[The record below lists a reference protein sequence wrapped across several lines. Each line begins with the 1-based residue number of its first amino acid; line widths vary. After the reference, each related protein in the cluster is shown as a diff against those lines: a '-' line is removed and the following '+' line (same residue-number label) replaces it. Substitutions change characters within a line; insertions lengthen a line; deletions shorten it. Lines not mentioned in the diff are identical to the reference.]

1 MAFQKFKPEVWSQ
14 KFMEDLDKTLVFKE
28 DCNHDYEGDAKKP
41 GDAVRIFGLGDV
53 EIGAWH
59 HGKLEKLG
67 DAQEVT
73 GHSILMPINEIRTF
87 NFEVGDDLDKAQA
100 MGGSGLMGKFT
111 TKAKDNVAD
120 VIDQFIAKLHIEKY
134 DATNKAT
141 TASVQQ
147 AFPSAPAQI
156 TANPSGTN
164 YILDVIDNA
173 YLKLLENNVSRNTKV
188 TLTAPPWF
196 IMMLKRAYVEL
207 DTDNSEMLKNGRV
220 GRYGGII
227 LKESNNVAHYTE
239 TVSSADKDV
248 YHIQLKTDEAL
259 AFVNPYTHMEGYRP
273 DLTFID
279 CVKGYTL
286 FDGMVVAPKQ
296 IIDLNV
302 YK

>member
-28 DCNHDYEGDAKKP
+28 DCNHTYEGDAKKP

-53 EIGAWH
+53 NIGAWH
-59 HGKLEKLG
+59 HGKLEQLAT
-67 DAQEVT
+67 AQEVT

-120 VIDQFIAKLHIEKY
+120 VIDQFIAGLHVGNCEK
-134 DATNKAT
+134 
-141 TASVQQ
+141 
-147 AFPSAPAQI
+147 AFTSDVAI
-156 TANPSGTN
+156 DSNPSNASAT
-164 YILDVIDNA
+164 YILDAIDEA

-207 DTDNSEMLKNGRV
+207 DTDNSAMLANGRV
-220 GRYGGII
+220 GRYGGIT
-227 LKESNNVAHYTE
+227 LKESNNVYTDG
-239 TVSSADKDV
+239 SGHS
-248 YHIQLKTDEAL
+248 HIQLKTDEAI

-296 IIDLNV
+296 VIDLNV
-302 YK
+302 YKA

>member
-28 DCNHDYEGDAKKP
+28 DCNHTYEGDAKKP

-53 EIGAWH
+53 NIGAWH
-59 HGKLEKLG
+59 HGKLEQLAT
-67 DAQEVT
+67 AQEVT

-87 NFEVGDDLDKAQA
+87 NFEVGDDLDRAQA

-120 VIDQFIAKLHIEKY
+120 VIDQFIAGLHVGNCEK
-134 DATNKAT
+134 
-141 TASVQQ
+141 
-147 AFPSAPAQI
+147 AFTSDVAI
-156 TANPSGTN
+156 DSNPSNASAT
-164 YILDVIDNA
+164 YILDAIDEA

-207 DTDNSEMLKNGRV
+207 DTDNSAMLKNGRV
-220 GRYGGII
+220 GRYGGIT
-227 LKESNNVAHYTE
+227 LKESNNVYTDG
-239 TVSSADKDV
+239 SGHS
-248 YHIQLKTDEAL
+248 HIQLKTDEAI

-296 IIDLNV
+296 VIDLNV
-302 YK
+302 YKYTA

>member
-1 MAFQKFKPEVWSQ
+1 MAFQKFKPEVWSA

-28 DCNHDYEGDAKKP
+28 DCNHTYEGDAKKP

-59 HGKLEKLG
+59 HGKLEQLST
-67 DAQEVT
+67 AQEVT

-87 NFEVGDDLDKAQA
+87 NFEVSDDLDRAQA

-120 VIDQFIAKLHIEKY
+120 VIDQFIAGLHVGNCEL
-134 DATNKAT
+134 
-141 TASVQQ
+141 
-147 AFPSAPAQI
+147 
-156 TANPSGTN
+156 ANPSGAVQISAAGGSGATA
-164 YILDVIDNA
+164 ILDAIDEA

-207 DTDNSEMLKNGRV
+207 DTDNSAMLANGRV
-220 GRYGGII
+220 GRYGGIT
-227 LKESNNVAHYTE
+227 LKESNNVYHATE
-239 TVSSADKDV
+239 SSHDV
-248 YHIQLKTDEAL
+248 YHIQLKTDEAI

-296 IIDLNV
+296 VIDLNV

>member
-14 KFMEDLDKTLVFKE
+14 KLMEDLDKVLVFKE
-28 DCNHDYEGDAKKP
+28 NCNHSYEGDAKKP

-53 EIGAWH
+53 KIGAWH
-59 HGKLEKLG
+59 NGKLQQLST
-67 DAQEVT
+67 AQEVT

-100 MGGSGLMGKFT
+100 MGGSGLMAKFT
-111 TKAKDNVAD
+111 SKAKDNVAD
-120 VIDQFIAKLHIEKY
+120 EIDQFIAGLHVDEC
-134 DATNKAT
+134 DTA
-141 TASVQQ
+141 TAS
-147 AFPSAPAQI
+147 A
-156 TANPSGTN
+156 TAISWDGSNGNATA
-164 YILDVIDNA
+164 ILDAIDDA
-173 YLKLLENNVSRNTKV
+173 YLKLLENNVSRSTKV

-207 DTDNSEMLKNGRV
+207 DTDNSAMIANGRV

-227 LKESNNVAHYTE
+227 LKESNNVYHATE
-239 TVSSADKDV
+239 SGHDV
-248 YHIQLKTDEAL
+248 YHIQLKTDEAI

-296 IIDLNV
+296 VVDLNV
-302 YK
+302 YKYTA

>member
-28 DCNHDYEGDAKKP
+28 DCNHTYEGDAKKP
-41 GDAVRIFGLGDV
+41 GDGVRIFGLGDV
-53 EIGAWH
+53 KIDAWH
-59 HGKLEKLG
+59 HGKLERLG
-67 DAQEVT
+67 DAEEVT
-73 GHSILMPINEIRTF
+73 GHSIYMPINEIRYF

-100 MGGSGLMGKFT
+100 MGGSGLMGKFE
-111 TKAKDNVAD
+111 TKAKDGCAD
-120 VIDQFIAKLHIEKY
+120 VMDEFIAKLHVGEC
-134 DATNKAT
+134 AT
-141 TASVQQ
+141 
-147 AFPSAPAQI
+147 AFE
-156 TANPSGTN
+156 SGTKIAAKGSDSATD
-164 YILDVIDNA
+164 ILDAIDGA

-207 DTDNSEMLKNGRV
+207 DTDNSAMLANGRV
-220 GRYGGII
+220 GRYGGIT
-227 LKESNNVAHYTE
+227 LKESNNVFHQTE
-239 TVSSADKDV
+239 SGHDV
-248 YHIQLKTDEAL
+248 YHIQLKTDEAI

-273 DLTFID
+273 DNGFVD

-296 IIDLNV
+296 VIDLNV

>member
-1 MAFQKFKPEVWSQ
+1 MGFQKFKPEVWSQ
-14 KFMEDLDKTLVFKE
+14 KLMEDLDKTLVFKE
-28 DCNHDYEGDAKKP
+28 NCNHSYEGDAKKP

-53 EIGAWH
+53 TIGAWH
-59 HGKLEKLG
+59 HGKLETLS
-67 DAQEVT
+67 AAEEVT

-100 MGGSGLMGKFT
+100 MGGSGLMAKFT
-111 TKAKDNVAD
+111 SKAKDNIAD
-120 VIDQFIAKLHIEKY
+120 EIDTFIAKLHVGECDKAFSSNTAISA
-134 DATNKAT
+134 DGSSGSATA
-141 TASVQQ
+141 
-147 AFPSAPAQI
+147 
-156 TANPSGTN
+156 
-164 YILDVIDNA
+164 ILDAIDAA

-207 DTDNSEMLKNGRV
+207 DTDNSAMLANGRV
-220 GRYGGII
+220 GRYGGIV
-227 LKESNNVAHYTE
+227 LKESNNVYHATDSGH
-239 TVSSADKDV
+239 DV
-248 YHIQLKTDEAL
+248 YHIQLKTDEAI

-296 IIDLNV
+296 VVDLNV
-302 YK
+302 YKYVAA

>member
-28 DCNHDYEGDAKKP
+28 DCNHSYEGDAKKP

-59 HGKLEKLG
+59 HGKLEQLST
-67 DAQEVT
+67 AQEVT

-87 NFEVGDDLDKAQA
+87 NFEVGDDLDEAQA

-111 TKAKDNVAD
+111 TKAKNNVAD
-120 VIDQFIAKLHIEKY
+120 VIDQFIAGLHVGECDTAFTNDTQIEA
-134 DATNKAT
+134 DPNGSNK
-141 TASVQQ
+141 
-147 AFPSAPAQI
+147 
-156 TANPSGTN
+156 
-164 YILDVIDNA
+164 YILDAIDEA
-173 YLKLLENNVSRNTKV
+173 YLKLLENNVSRSTKV

-207 DTDNSEMLKNGRV
+207 DTDNSTMLANGRV
-220 GRYGGII
+220 GRYGGIT
-227 LKESNNVAHYTE
+227 LKESNNVY
-239 TVSSADKDV
+239 KDANNH
-248 YHIQLKTDEAL
+248 YHIQLKTDEAI

-296 IIDLNV
+296 VIDLNV

>member
-28 DCNHDYEGDAKKP
+28 DCNHTYEGDAKKP

-59 HGKLEKLG
+59 HGKLEQLAT
-67 DAQEVT
+67 AQEVT

-87 NFEVGDDLDKAQA
+87 NFQVGDDLDRAQA
-100 MGGSGLMGKFT
+100 MGGSGLMSKFT

-120 VIDQFIAKLHIEKY
+120 VIDQFIAGLHVGECDKAFVN
-134 DATNKAT
+134 DASL
-141 TASVQQ
+141 TAD
-147 AFPSAPAQI
+147 P
-156 TANPSGTN
+156 TDNTKK
-164 YILDVIDNA
+164 YILDAIDEA

-207 DTDNSEMLKNGRV
+207 DTDNSAMLANGRV
-220 GRYGGII
+220 GRYGGIT
-227 LKESNNVAHYTE
+227 LKESNNVY
-239 TVSSADKDV
+239 KDASNH
-248 YHIQLKTDEAL
+248 YHIQLKTDEAI

-296 IIDLNV
+296 VIDLNV
-302 YK
+302 YKA

>member
-28 DCNHDYEGDAKKP
+28 DCNHDYEGDAKKA

-59 HGKLEKLG
+59 HGKLEQLPNAK
-67 DAQEVT
+67 EVT
-73 GHSILMPINEIRTF
+73 GHSILMPINEVRYF

-111 TKAKDNVAD
+111 SKTKDNMAD
-120 VIDQFIAKLHIEKY
+120 VIDQFIAGLHVGNCEK
-134 DATNKAT
+134 
-141 TASVQQ
+141 
-147 AFPSAPAQI
+147 AFTSDVAI
-156 TANPSGTN
+156 DSNPSNASAT
-164 YILDVIDNA
+164 YILDAIDEA

-207 DTDNSEMLKNGRV
+207 DTDNSAMLANGRV
-220 GRYGGII
+220 GRYGGIT
-227 LKESNNVAHYTE
+227 LKESNNVYTDG
-239 TVSSADKDV
+239 SGHS
-248 YHIQLKTDEAL
+248 HIQLKTDEAI

-296 IIDLNV
+296 VIDLNV
-302 YK
+302 YKYTA

>member
-1 MAFQKFKPEVWSQ
+1 MAFQKFKPEVWSA

-28 DCNHDYEGDAKKP
+28 DCNHTYEGDAKKP

-59 HGKLEKLG
+59 HGKLEQLST
-67 DAQEVT
+67 AQEVT

-87 NFEVGDDLDKAQA
+87 NFEVGDDLDRAQA
-100 MGGSGLMGKFT
+100 MGGSGLMGKYT

-120 VIDQFIAKLHIEKY
+120 VIDQFIAGLHVGNC
-134 DATNKAT
+134 DLANA
-141 TASVQQ
+141 
-147 AFPSAPAQI
+147 SAPAQL
-156 TANPSGTN
+156 TAQT
-164 YILDVIDNA
+164 ILDAIDDA

-207 DTDNSEMLKNGRV
+207 DTDNSAMLANGRV
-220 GRYGGII
+220 GRYGGIT
-227 LKESNNVAHYTE
+227 LKESNNVFHQTE
-239 TVSSADKDV
+239 TVSGSNKDV
-248 YHIQLKTDEAL
+248 YHIQLKTDEAI

-296 IIDLNV
+296 VIDLNV